1 MLFRRGVNEPVKAN
15 QRVFTHVTP
24 SIECFCALLAMKIF
38 PLLDFCRQCNV
49 AQTPVHVLMFWFG
62 VGALAV
68 VTTAT
73 GTLHIFDTL
82 FDLTIHQLI
91 ITTLITVLGIFG
103 NMCYTGMLLI
113 YLSTNLYGSLWFWIK
128 DAAEPRLLHRPL

>member
-1 MLFRRGVNEPVKAN
+1 MAK
-15 QRVFTHVTP
+15 
-24 SIECFCALLAMKIF
+24 
-38 PLLDFCRQCNV
+38 
-49 AQTPVHVLMFWFG
+49 TPVHVLMFWFG

-113 YLSTNLYGSLWFWIK
+113 AQKFMVHVFVISFYPS
-128 DAAEPRLLHRPL
+128 R

>member
-1 MLFRRGVNEPVKAN
+1 
-15 QRVFTHVTP
+15 
-24 SIECFCALLAMKIF
+24 
-38 PLLDFCRQCNV
+38 
-49 AQTPVHVLMFWFG
+49 MFWFG

-113 YLSTNLYGSLWFWIK
+113 AQNIYGTCFCNFFLSQ
-128 DAAEPRLLHRPL
+128 PLAGTYTRYIIFF